1 MFAAMDRYMQYRLA
15 EQDEDSVESF
25 TDLLTNNND
34 KKNGRGPTQMR
45 DIWGNRDGKK
55 IQITCNKFGQPHDKN
70 ASRLANLIGT
80 LVRDG
85 KNAPINYENWH
96 KVPDKYKVTMWR
108 IIQEQKKYKDKR
120 VYDKQWEQLINY
132 WATDDAKSAT
142 NKASRAKKIY
152 NHTTG
157 TKSFA
162 QIRSAEKESGGST
175 PTRVAMFSLCY
186 TKKYKS
192 VMDETTQET
201 MVKLQEKEEING
213 DISKEKS
220 MNDTYSEIMGKERY
234 GSVRTYGFGVC
245 PSDVW
250 ENKSSKKRN
259 QSKYIEALESELK
272 ELRSKVQND
281 NVDNTL
287 TILDNF
293 LKLNVKR
300 ACTSH
305 NKEPRRQLLF
315 SCSSYDTPVVEVGE
329 VVNHKSITN
338 DPKTI
343 AIALVISKDSSKQ
356 VGGKELGDFYS
367 EVIVQVPIKCDKQL
381 IRAYRQFKK
390 ISEVVGVPIAWPTD
404 FLISEE
410 SHTQLDD
417 SIM

>member
-1 MFAAMDRYMQYRLA
+1 
-15 EQDEDSVESF
+15 
-25 TDLLTNNND
+25 
-34 KKNGRGPTQMR
+34 
-45 DIWGNRDGKK
+45 
-55 IQITCNKFGQPHDKN
+55 
-70 ASRLANLIGT
+70 
-80 LVRDG
+80 
-85 KNAPINYENWH
+85 
-96 KVPDKYKVTMWR
+96 
-108 IIQEQKKYKDKR
+108 
-120 VYDKQWEQLINY
+120 
-132 WATDDAKSAT
+132 
-142 NKASRAKKIY
+142 
-152 NHTTG
+152 
-157 TKSFA
+157 
-162 QIRSAEKESGGST
+162 
-175 PTRVAMFSLCY
+175 
-186 TKKYKS
+186 
-192 VMDETTQET
+192 MDETTQET

-287 TILDNF
+287 TILDKDFNH
-293 LKLNVKR
+293 NDEATSSQPVKR

-329 VVNHKSITN
+329 VVKLKSITN

-343 AIALVISKDSSKQ
+343 AIALVISKDSSKK

-367 EVIVQVPIKCDKQL
+367 EVIVQVPIKCDEQL
-381 IRAYRQFKK
+381 IRAYGQFKK
-390 ISEVVGVPIAWPTD
+390 IGEVVGYLLHGQQTFW
-404 FLISEE
+404 
-410 SHTQLDD
+410 
-417 SIM
+417 

>member
-1 MFAAMDRYMQYRLA
+1 MDRYMQYRLA

-25 TDLLTNNND
+25 TDLFTNNND

-45 DIWGNRDGKK
+45 DIWENRDGKK

-70 ASRLANLIGT
+70 ASRLTNFIEA

-108 IIQEQKKYKDKR
+108 IIQEKFDIPYLAENWTMKTCGKELKNWKAYLKKTYYSETLSFEEQKKYKDKS

-132 WATDDAKSAT
+132 WATDDAKKKSAT

-152 NHTTG
+152 NHTTR

-162 QIRSAEKESGGST
+162 QIRSVEKESGGST
-175 PTRVAMFSLCY
+175 PTRVAMFNLCY
-186 TKKYKS
+186 TKKDQS

-220 MNDTYSEIMGKERY
+220 MNDTYSEIMGKGRY

-287 TILDNF
+287 TILDKDFNHNDDATSSQPVEI
-293 LKLNVKR
+293 LLLNN
-300 ACTSH
+300 C
-305 NKEPRRQLLF
+305 
-315 SCSSYDTPVVEVGE
+315 
-329 VVNHKSITN
+329 
-338 DPKTI
+338 
-343 AIALVISKDSSKQ
+343 KD
-356 VGGKELGDFYS
+356 Y
-367 EVIVQVPIKCDKQL
+367 
-381 IRAYRQFKK
+381 
-390 ISEVVGVPIAWPTD
+390 
-404 FLISEE
+404 
-410 SHTQLDD
+410 
-417 SIM
+417 

>member
-34 KKNGRGPTQMR
+34 KKNGRGPTQMH
-45 DIWGNRDGKK
+45 DIWGNRD
-55 IQITCNKFGQPHDKN
+55 
-70 ASRLANLIGT
+70 
-80 LVRDG
+80 VRDG

-108 IIQEQKKYKDKR
+108 IIQEKFDIPYLAENWTMKTCGKELKNWKAYLKKTYYSETLSFEEQKKYKDKR

-132 WATDDAKSAT
+132 WATDDGKKKSAT

-162 QIRSAEKESGGST
+162 QIRSAE
-175 PTRVAMFSLCY
+175 
-186 TKKYKS
+186 
-192 VMDETTQET
+192 
-201 MVKLQEKEEING
+201 VKLQEKEEING

-234 GSVRTYGFGVC
+234 DDAT
-245 PSDVW
+245 
-250 ENKSSKKRN
+250 SS
-259 QSKYIEALESELK
+259 QPA
-272 ELRSKVQND
+272 
-281 NVDNTL
+281 
-287 TILDNF
+287 
-293 LKLNVKR
+293 KR

-329 VVNHKSITN
+329 VVKLKSITN
-338 DPKTI
+338 DPETV

-367 EVIVQVPIKCDKQL
+367 EVIVQVPIKCDEQL
-381 IRAYRQFKK
+381 IRAYGQFKK
-390 ISEVVGVPIAWPTD
+390 IGEVVGVPIAWPTT
-404 FLISEE
+404 FSISEE

-417 SIM
+417 SMM

>member
-1 MFAAMDRYMQYRLA
+1 
-15 EQDEDSVESF
+15 
-25 TDLLTNNND
+25 
-34 KKNGRGPTQMR
+34 
-45 DIWGNRDGKK
+45 
-55 IQITCNKFGQPHDKN
+55 
-70 ASRLANLIGT
+70 
-80 LVRDG
+80 
-85 KNAPINYENWH
+85 
-96 KVPDKYKVTMWR
+96 
-108 IIQEQKKYKDKR
+108 
-120 VYDKQWEQLINY
+120 
-132 WATDDAKSAT
+132 
-142 NKASRAKKIY
+142 
-152 NHTTG
+152 
-157 TKSFA
+157 
-162 QIRSAEKESGGST
+162 
-175 PTRVAMFSLCY
+175 
-186 TKKYKS
+186 
-192 VMDETTQET
+192 MDETTQET

-287 TILDNF
+287 TILD
-293 LKLNVKR
+293 NVKR

>member
-108 IIQEQKKYKDKR
+108 IIQ
-120 VYDKQWEQLINY
+120 
-132 WATDDAKSAT
+132 
-142 NKASRAKKIY
+142 
-152 NHTTG
+152 
-157 TKSFA
+157 
-162 QIRSAEKESGGST
+162 
-175 PTRVAMFSLCY
+175 
-186 TKKYKS
+186 
-192 VMDETTQET
+192 
-201 MVKLQEKEEING
+201 
-213 DISKEKS
+213 
-220 MNDTYSEIMGKERY
+220 
-234 GSVRTYGFGVC
+234 
-245 PSDVW
+245 
-250 ENKSSKKRN
+250 
-259 QSKYIEALESELK
+259 
-272 ELRSKVQND
+272 
-281 NVDNTL
+281 
-287 TILDNF
+287 
-293 LKLNVKR
+293 VKR